1 MFRLDDEKFVP
12 AISEQIKLWPAN
24 FSVKDIMP
32 SLTGLLLRIRKGA
45 TKVMLTIAEIAE
57 QSTWCHNLLESVLQ
71 EIFILV
77 NDNRM
82 CPILCDVLEQNSQD
96 LLISTSVSKSL
107 IKRQTAIRLILLAS
121 GQSTHIYHHSITEL
135 LAYANH
141 SENTNSIEALIRLMS
156 GANFSNENVGLKPG
170 ITIALERLLID
181 EFKMEDDT
189 IDRNLNVLQNLLF
202 LVRLEKYGSSIHL
215 KESLLTKT
223 LTHCDTTIMEIAKR
237 YLTKAMEYVS
247 LINASQLLSMEMA
260 DDEPVTKKIKL
271 VESRLNRKERCFK
284 YTLIYKRHIHA
295 IMSLLDILEIGKKDQ
310 PIAMDKCIKWA
321 ELIVKYFFWSLTETG
336 IQSIFCCLN
345 EFLSSCK
352 HFSLR

>member
-1 MFRLDDEKFVP
+1 MNTIPYFFTLAGKSEVILQQMVSVFLDICKCNRNTLTNFYLMPFIVSDDDKFVQ

-32 SLTGLLLRIRKGA
+32 SFTSLLLRIRKGA

-57 QSTWCHNLLESVLQ
+57 QSTWCHNLLESILQ

-82 CPILCDVLEQNSQD
+82 CPILSDVLEQNSQD

-121 GQSTHIYHHSITEL
+121 GQSTHIYHHSVTEL

-202 LVRLEKYGSSIHL
+202 LIR
-215 KESLLTKT
+215 
-223 LTHCDTTIMEIAKR
+223 
-237 YLTKAMEYVS
+237 
-247 LINASQLLSMEMA
+247 
-260 DDEPVTKKIKL
+260 
-271 VESRLNRKERCFK
+271 
-284 YTLIYKRHIHA
+284 
-295 IMSLLDILEIGKKDQ
+295 
-310 PIAMDKCIKWA
+310 
-321 ELIVKYFFWSLTETG
+321 
-336 IQSIFCCLN
+336 
-345 EFLSSCK
+345 
-352 HFSLR
+352 